1 MISLHRSSAER
12 GVTDCLPTRL
22 VKRILTVH
30 GVKIGSRVLVAGCVG
45 GELVALLDFLSYD
58 VTALDDSYNVVS
70 DAHGAFPQ
78 IDFRYGRL
86 DKSSPATDHEFD
98 MVIVQNLD
106 AYRQNLM
113 ELQCRTT
120 TANLISCLKPGGDL
134 VFVRPQANHGRG
146 CAWHNVSCWKRHL
159 ACFPGELETT
169 FHRESFF
176 ETSQWDWLFGSRVH
190 ADYLTVTLQ
199 VPSEKF
205 SRSSWREFARR
216 GLMTGQGQCCPSKAA
231 DQTDTHRRAA

>member
-45 GELVALLDFLSYD
+45 SELVALLDYLSYD
-58 VTALDDSYNVVS
+58 VTSLDDSNNANS
-70 DAHGAFPQ
+70 DVRDAFHQ
-78 IDFRYGRL
+78 IDFRYGRPGE
-86 DKSSPATDHEFD
+86 SSPAANHEFD
-98 MVIVQNLD
+98 MVIVQDLD

-113 ELQCRTT
+113 DLHCRNT
-120 TANLISCLKPGGDL
+120 TANLIACLKPGGDL
-134 VFVRPQANHGRG
+134 VFVRPQENHGRG
-146 CAWHNVSCWKRHL
+146 CAWHNASCWKRHL

-169 FHRESFF
+169 LHRETFF
-176 ETSQWDWLFGSRVH
+176 ETSGWDWLFGPRVH
-190 ADYLTVTLQ
+190 SDYLTVTLQ
-199 VPSEKF
+199 LPSEMF

-216 GLMTGQGQCCPSKAA
+216 GLMTGQGQCCASKLA
-231 DQTDTHRRAA
+231 DQTEAQRRAA